1 MKEIIKEETT
11 RILHATLGTRRLS
24 LEKRHDLANC
34 QLRMIV
40 PSADGPDEFL
50 EVTIRSEED
59 LAKLEALVE
68 AARTVLEGGYGKVG
82 AVDAALPPVDEA
94 LPLAKSGYHGPTRS
108 G

>member
-11 RILHATLGTRRLS
+11 TVFHATLGTRRLS

-59 LAKLEALVE
+59 LAKLEAIVK
-68 AARTVLEGGYGKVG
+68 AARNVLSGRYGTLG
-82 AVDAALPPVDEA
+82 AVDAALAPMDA
-94 LPLAKSGYHGPTRS
+94 G
-108 G
+108 